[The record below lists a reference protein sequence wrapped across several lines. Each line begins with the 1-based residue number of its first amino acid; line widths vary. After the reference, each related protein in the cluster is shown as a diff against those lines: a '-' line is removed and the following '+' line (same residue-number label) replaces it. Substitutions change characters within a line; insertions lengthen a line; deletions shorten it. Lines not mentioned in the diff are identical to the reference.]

1 MSEYKRYI
9 TTAVLILFLL
19 MGVGL
24 VYKVSCARNEML
36 RLRTAELSFEK
47 GVAELGDYNTLKIDA
62 LLETVEPCSTEG
74 LRFIFSSVDS
84 MVLEPALSLKR
95 VNAVVDYLKKRGIS
109 LKSLKITIVGGSTVL
124 TVRIA

>member
-9 TTAVLILFLL
+9 TTAVLILFL
-19 MGVGL
+19 MVGVGL

-36 RLRTAELSFEK
+36 RLRTTELSFER

-62 LLETVEPCSTEG
+62 LLETVKPGSTEG

-84 MVLEPALSLKR
+84 PVLEPALSLKR
-95 VNAVVDYLKKRGIS
+95 VNAVVGYLRRKGVS
-109 LKSLKITIVGGSTVL
+109 LSSLKITIVGGSTVL